1 MSPVVDGNIRSFPVL
16 LNPRANLVLGGRDSE
31 GSPRL
36 LLVHTWVQTQRLLI
50 RWCHDVQTV
59 IQALILPPMFLL
71 SMNLVFGKAVSAVTG
86 HSALYGSVPMAALV
100 GAIFGSTASGICLM
114 REREEGLLARF
125 WVFPVSRASG
135 LLSRLTAEAVRTSV
149 TTVIV
154 ICTGVALGFRFERG
168 IAAAVAWVAV
178 PVAFGTAFSFLVMTA
193 ALYLVNTV
201 LVDATGVAVM
211 LLIYFCTGFVPLAE
225 YPRWIQPAVQHQP
238 MSYAVDAMR
247 GLSLGGPVLT
257 SAIGIALWSV
267 GIVVV
272 CAVPMI
278 LGYRRASTR

>member
-1 MSPVVDGNIRSFPVL
+1 MSR
-16 LNPRANLVLGGRDSE
+16 SE

-36 LLVHTWVQTQRLLI
+36 LFLHTWVQTQRLLI

-71 SMNLVFGKAVSAVTG
+71 SMNLVFGKPVSAVAG

-100 GAIFGSTASGICLM
+100 GAIFGSTASGISLM

-125 WVFPVSRASG
+125 WVLPVNRASG
-135 LLSRLTAEAVRTSV
+135 LLARLVAEAARTLV

-154 ICTGVALGFRFERG
+154 ICTGVALGFRFEQG
-168 IAAAVAWVAV
+168 IPAGVAWVAV
-178 PVAFGTAFSFLVMTA
+178 PVAFGVAFSFFVMTA

-247 GLSLGGPVLT
+247 GLSLSGPVLT
-257 SAIGIALWSV
+257 PASGILLWSV

-278 LGYRRASTR
+278 LGYRKASTR

>member
-1 MSPVVDGNIRSFPVL
+1 MSTVL
-16 LNPRANLVLGGRDSE
+16 LYGDANLIPSQRDSE
-31 GSPRL
+31 DSPRL
-36 LLVHTWVQTQRLLI
+36 LFLHTWVQTQRLLV
-50 RWCHDVQTV
+50 RWRHDVQTV
-59 IQALILPPMFLL
+59 IQALILPPMFLV
-71 SMNLVFGKAVSAVTG
+71 SMNLVFGKPVSAVSG

-125 WVFPVSRASG
+125 WVLPVNRASG
-135 LLSRLTAEAVRTSV
+135 LLARLVAEAARTLV

-154 ICTGVALGFRFERG
+154 IGTGMALGFRFQQG
-168 IAAAVAWVAV
+168 ILAAVAWVAV
-178 PVAFGTAFSFLVMTA
+178 PVVFGVAFSFLVMTA

-201 LVDATGVAVM
+201 LVDATGLAVM

-225 YPRWIQPAVQHQP
+225 YPPWIQPVVQHQP

-247 GLSLGGPVLT
+247 GLSLRGPVL
-257 SAIGIALWSV
+257 APANGILLWSI

-272 CAVPMI
+272 CVVPMVI
-278 LGYRRASTR
+278 GYRKASTR